1 MPCQTARP
9 DGPCRNLAGATGP
22 CASGTAAARR
32 TAAAPRQHDRT
43 CPAYRSR
50 NTAPSKPGRR
60 QTDTPTPTPRRRRQ
74 PATACGDRTRPA
86 SIAIVEKFLN
96 SSCRH
101 SFDQATPGGS
111 SRAALRRLDIEAA
124 ANPQTCP
131 IRLRSGAGSEST
143 PSPTAGAVPHVVVR
157 SVHRTA
163 SRNAG
168 RVISR
173 RVATSPRALPCAS
186 GLAASRPRP
195 PLPHARTSCR
205 AARDSRYVIAGRLD
219 AAPNGR
225 RTAAHA
231 STIHAATACANPT
244 YRPGFRHESVA
255 YVHATFLTSV
265 PQIPH
270 GAPISHRAQP
280 ACAARVH

>member
-143 PSPTAGAVPHVVVR
+143 PSPIAGPSRTSSSAVSTAL
-157 SVHRTA
+157 HR
-163 SRNAG
+163 
-168 RVISR
+168 
-173 RVATSPRALPCAS
+173 ATP
-186 GLAASRPRP
+186 AASSRAVWRLRLARFLAQADWRLRGPVRHCRM
-195 PLPHARTSCR
+195 HARH
-205 AARDSRYVIAGRLD
+205 AARRETADTSSPDDSTQ
-219 AAPNGR
+219 R
-225 RTAAHA
+225 RTGAEPPPMPRRSMPRLLAQTRRTDPD
-231 STIHAATACANPT
+231 SGTNPSRT
-244 YRPGFRHESVA
+244 YTRLS
-255 YVHATFLTSV
+255 
-265 PQIPH
+265 
-270 GAPISHRAQP
+270 
-280 ACAARVH
+280 